1 MSQKNLFVTELG
13 NEKKDALKRLLEEQ
27 GFALGKAP
35 YTHFTG
41 KKKGVSVSFYESGK
55 LVVQGKELK
64 DFIEFYLEPQI
75 LESFDFT
82 YKDLNVDKTP
92 RIGAD
97 ESGKGD
103 YFGPLVTA
111 AVFSDA
117 KGIDTLLELGVADS
131 KKLSDKRILSLAINI
146 KKKFQWEAFTLK
158 PKGYNST
165 YEKFQNLNSMLAWA
179 HSKSIGTLYANT
191 QAPKII
197 VDQFAKPEV
206 LEKFLKRNNDT
217 YELIQVPRAEED
229 PVVAAASIIA
239 RAEFLKQLD
248 SMGKD
253 FGMTFPKGA
262 SKLTIEAGIKYIEV
276 RGKKEL
282 YQVAKLHFQTTQ
294 KIISS

>member
-1 MSQKNLFVTELG
+1 MSQKNLFVTKLG

-27 GFALGKAP
+27 GFTLAKAP

-41 KKKGVSVSFYESGK
+41 KKKGVSVAFYESGK

-75 LESFDFT
+75 LGSFEFT
-82 YKDLNVDKTP
+82 YKDLNVDRTP

-117 KGIDTLLELGVADS
+117 KGIDTLLELGVVDS
-131 KKLSDKRILSLAINI
+131 KKLSDKKALSLAISI
-146 KKKFQWEAFTLK
+146 KKHFQWEVFTLK

-165 YEKFQNLNSMLAWA
+165 YEKIQNLNSMLAWA
-179 HSKSIGTLYANT
+179 HSKSISTLYANT

-206 LEKFLKRNNDT
+206 LERYLKKNSDT

-248 SMGKD
+248 YMGKD

-262 SKLTIEAGIKYIEV
+262 SNLTIAAGIKFVETL
-276 RGKKEL
+276 GEKEL
-282 YQVAKLHFQTTQ
+282 HQVAKLHFQTTQ